1 MDWSKYDSKVDI
13 EGLKNDVK
21 ESDGNQKFERVPDGK
36 YEVKL
41 FKLELTK
48 SKKGKPMVSFGFEV
62 INGEYNKRRI
72 YLFQLVEQGWQIKR
86 VNDLLESLNT
96 DYEIEFNGYADYND
110 LILDVAEQAAEFEF
124 VIDYGTTKNGFDT
137 LEVVEVFKK

>member
-13 EGLKNDVK
+13 EGLKYDVK
-21 ESDGNQKFERVPDGK
+21 DSDGNQKFERVPDGK
-36 YEVKL
+36 YQVKL
-41 FKLELTK
+41 FKLELTE

-110 LILDVAEQAAEFEF
+110 LILDVAEQASEFEF